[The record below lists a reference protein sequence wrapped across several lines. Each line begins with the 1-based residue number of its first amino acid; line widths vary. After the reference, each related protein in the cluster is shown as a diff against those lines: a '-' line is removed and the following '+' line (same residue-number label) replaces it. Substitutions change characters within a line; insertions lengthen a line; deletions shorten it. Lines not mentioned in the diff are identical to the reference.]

1 MSVCKTMKA
10 AVIARPGRVELREVP
25 VPEPGPGRVRIRVE
39 GSGVCASNLGPWG
52 GLPWIEYPLAPGE
65 GGHEGWGVVDAAGPG
80 VDPAL
85 EGQRVAFL
93 SHHAYAE
100 YDTAPADQLVHLPDD
115 MADVPFP
122 GEAFGCAVNVFR
134 RADVRPGDLVAIVG
148 VGFIG
153 ALVTRFAAEIG
164 AEVIGISRRP
174 SSLRLARELGAAH
187 TLPMQDHYHI
197 IEEVRRIGKGRL
209 CDRVVEAVGLQWP
222 LDLAAELT
230 GEGGRLVIAG
240 YHQDGARQVN
250 MQLWNWRG
258 FDVVNAHERDPSVC
272 RSGIERAVAAVLD
285 GRIDPRVVVTHTY
298 PLEDLG
304 EALEATADKP
314 GAFVKAVVLP

>member
-1 MSVCKTMKA
+1 
-10 AVIARPGRVELREVP
+10 
-25 VPEPGPGRVRIRVE
+25 
-39 GSGVCASNLGPWG
+39 
-52 GLPWIEYPLAPGE
+52 
-65 GGHEGWGVVDAAGPG
+65 GPG

-93 SHHAYAE
+93 SNHAYAE
-100 YDTAPADQLVHLPDD
+100 YDTAQADQLVHLPDD

-174 SSLRLARELGAAH
+174 SSLQLARELGAAH

-197 IEEVRRIGKGRL
+197 IEEVRRIGNGRL

-230 GEGGRLVIAG
+230 REGGRLVIAG

-272 RSGIERAVAAVLD
+272 RSGIESAVAAVLD
-285 GRIDPRVVVTHTY
+285 ERIDPRVVVTHTY

-304 EALEATADKP
+304 EALEATA
-314 GAFVKAVVLP
+314 